1 MLLDVCLLN
10 LLNREGYRL
19 RLALECVV
27 LCALVAEVISL
38 SDTSVEVARRALLNA
53 FSPSWGTREER
64 IMSCC

>member
-10 LLNREGYRL
+10 LLNREGYWL
-19 RLALECVV
+19 RLALECLV

-64 IMSCC
+64 